1 MIPEFQVGPI
11 YVQTANSKA
20 KIKVHEGGSSSS
32 KTVSILQYLLVDS
45 FKEKNKLYTVCRLTV
60 PNLKRGP
67 MQDWKSIVLPS
78 AQATESFKANL
89 SDHTWTNLQTGT
101 RIEFVALD
109 DEQKARGP
117 RRNRLF
123 VNEANEIPL
132 DTAKQLMRRTSD
144 EIIFDYNPS
153 LIKWWIDTE
162 IIPRE
167 DAEVFYSTYKDNPF
181 LSPDLINEIEAD
193 VPVYRESDGTEI
205 KDWKL
210 DYHGD
215 GFLIKGDPY
224 EWGVYGLGRRGSP
237 SEAIYPFIQDAE
249 MPEGIDTVVGLDFG
263 FEHPM
268 SICRVGRVDSDPKP
282 SLYIDQLAHVRGLT
296 VAALIER
303 LPSYGVKFDDVLI
316 CDNSRP
322 EAIMEIQ
329 DAGYTNAEACTKGA
343 GSVIEGID
351 WMKRHNLYFTRR
363 SEEAKI
369 QFQNYRRRKIR
380 GEIQEEPL
388 KHQDDA
394 PDAVRYAAFGTW
406 GRPQQAW
413 GVWGS

>member
-1 MIPEFQVGPI
+1 MIPEFKVGPI
-11 YVQTANSKA
+11 YSKTANSKA

-32 KTVSILQYLLVDS
+32 KTVSVLQYLLVES

-181 LSPDLINEIEAD
+181 LSPELITEIESD
-193 VPVYRESDGTEI
+193 VPVYREQSGTEI
-205 KDWKL
+205 KDWNL
-210 DYHGD
+210 DYNGD
-215 GFLIKGDPY
+215 GVLIKGDPY

-237 SEAIYPFIQDAE
+237 SEAIYQFVYDAE
-249 MPEGIDTVVGLDFG
+249 MPDIETAIGIDFG
-263 FEHPM
+263 FEHPT
-268 SICRVGRVDSDPKP
+268 SVLRVGRTDSDGMPK
-282 SLYIDQLAHVRGLT
+282 LYIDQLLHSSGLT

-303 LPSYGVKFDDVLI
+303 LPSIGVKKQDTLI

-322 EAIMEIQ
+322 EAIQELQ
-329 DAGYTNAEACTKGA
+329 DEGYNAIACTKGA

-351 WMKRHNLYFTRR
+351 WVKRHQLYFTKR
-363 SEEAKI
+363 SEQAKI
-369 QFQNYRRRKIR
+369 QFQNYRRKKIR
-380 GEIQEEPL
+380 GMVMEEPV
-388 KHQDDA
+388 KHEDDA
-394 PDAVRYAAFGTW
+394 PDAVRYVGFDTW
-406 GRPQQAW
+406 GRPQKTW
-413 GVWGS
+413 GFWGE

>member
-32 KTVSILQYLLVDS
+32 KTVSVLQYLLVES
-45 FKEKNKLYTVCRLTV
+45 FKEKNKLYTVTRLTV

-67 MQDWKSIVLPS
+67 MQDWLSIVLPN
-78 AQATESFKANL
+78 ANAKDAFKANL

-162 IIPRE
+162 IIPRS

-181 LSPDLINEIEAD
+181 LSKDLIAEIEAD
-193 VPVYRESDGTEI
+193 VPVYKELDGTEI

-210 DYHGD
+210 EYKGD
-215 GFLIKGDPY
+215 GDLVRGDPY

-237 SEAIYPFIQDAE
+237 SEAIYQFVFDGEFPDAE
-249 MPEGIDTVVGLDFG
+249 YAIGIDFG

-268 SICRVGRVDSDPKP
+268 SVNKVARIDSDIVPK
-282 SLYIDQLAHVRGLT
+282 LYIDQMLHASGLT
-296 VAALIER
+296 VANLIER
-303 LPSYGVKFDDVLI
+303 LPSIGVKTTDELI

-322 EAIMEIQ
+322 EAIQEMV
-329 DAGYTNAEACTKGA
+329 DAGYNAVACKKGA

-351 WMKRHNLYFTRR
+351 WVKRHHIYFSKR
-363 SEEAKI
+363 SEQSKI
-369 QFQNYRRRKIR
+369 QFQNYRRKKIR
-380 GEIQEEPL
+380 GEVQEEPV
-388 KHQDDA
+388 KHEDDA
-394 PDAVRYAAFGTW
+394 PDSVRYAAFDTW
-406 GRPQQAW
+406 GRPQKQW
-413 GVWGS
+413 GFWGE